1 MTGPSQS
8 GSCRSCQQHEGE
20 ITDPTAVPWCIEF
33 RSSKAFVTWVVA
45 IAVFTVCLVLC
56 TSGVSIANCL
66 DRTSLYMAWYT
77 LSRPRSPQL
86 SAEANCDGPDHSHS
100 PRGTPDSGFYTRGR
114 MYDSPTQKQLAPVLT
129 GTHQYRNGCLSSSQP
144 SEALYSLAPVS
155 LVLNL
160 FTGPQSDILIQHDQ
174 QYSATSPI
182 RAPRAKHPS

>member
-33 RSSKAFVTWVVA
+33 RSSKTFVTWVVA

-56 TSGVSIANCL
+56 PPGVSIANCL

-77 LSRPRSPQL
+77 LSRPCSPQL

-100 PRGTPDSGFYTRGR
+100 PRGAPDSGFYTRGR
-114 MYDSPTQKQLAPVLT
+114 MYVSPAQKQLAPVLT
-129 GTHQYRNGCLSSSQP
+129 GNHQYKNGCLSSSQP
-144 SEALYSLAPVS
+144 LGALYSLAPVS
-155 LVLNL
+155 SVLKP
-160 FTGPQSDILIQHDQ
+160 FTELQPGILI
-174 QYSATSPI
+174 
-182 RAPRAKHPS
+182 